1 MATAIIAERI
11 RTARALRGWSQKELA
26 KRAGLHHVMLN
37 RLEKGHKAG
46 VQAETIR
53 KLAEALRVSSDYLLG
68 LKDELEDEGSQW
80 ATETLAY
87 VQAQLQRAS

>member
-1 MATAIIAERI
+1 MSTAIIAERI
-11 RTARALRGWSQKELA
+11 RTARVLRGWSQKELA

-53 KLAEALRVSSDYLLG
+53 RLAEALRVSSDYLLG
-68 LKDELEDEGSQW
+68 LKEKLEDEVSPLGME
-80 ATETLAY
+80 AVA
-87 VQAQLQRAS
+87 